1 MKTTYEKKQHLN
13 KMEIEVELP
22 HWILETIQNKE
33 LLKISSDYL
42 TKDLT
47 NLEKRVYLICEKF
60 YGNSPYWHIGLENLQ
75 ARQSINDNHG
85 RG

>member
-1 MKTTYEKKQHLN
+1 
-13 KMEIEVELP
+13 MEIEVELP
-22 HWILETIQNKE
+22 HWIIETIQNKA

-42 TKDLT
+42 TKNLT
-47 NLEKRVYLICEKF
+47 NLEKRVYLISEKF
-60 YGNSPYWHIGLENLQ
+60 CGNNPYWYIGLENLQ